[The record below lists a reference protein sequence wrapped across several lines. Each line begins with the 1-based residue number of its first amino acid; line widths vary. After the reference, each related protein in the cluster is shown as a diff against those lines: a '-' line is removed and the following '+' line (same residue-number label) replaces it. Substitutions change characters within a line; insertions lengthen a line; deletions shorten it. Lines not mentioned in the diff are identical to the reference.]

1 MKKIVLILGSF
12 LLSSMALANTSA
24 QSVENQKEQPQLSEE
39 AGQFNIVTRHEIM
52 GLWGMEIPKNQQC
65 LEYYNFSSPTDVVIN
80 SAQEWSI
87 GQYQYQVPGNRSEQ
101 YPALIM
107 QIKYD
112 NNEKDCSG
120 VQQDQTGEIQ
130 QFFVKWVSP
139 KQIQFCASNKGDNCF
154 ATLNR
159 VLP

>member
-1 MKKIVLILGSF
+1 MKRIACLISSLF
-12 LLSSMALANTSA
+12 LSMV
-24 QSVENQKEQPQLSEE
+24 SVGNVYATEKPKAQPQEVES
-39 AGQFNIVTRHEIM
+39 QINILTRHEIM

-65 LEYYNFSSPTDVVIN
+65 VEYYNFSSAADVVIN
-80 SAQEWSI
+80 SASEWSV

-101 YPALIM
+101 LPALIM

-112 NNEKDCSG
+112 NNELDCSG
-120 VQQDQTGEIQ
+120 TQIDQTGEIQ

-139 KQIQFCASNKGDNCF
+139 EKIQFCSGNKGENCF

-159 VLP
+159 VMP